1 MKSEVWNIT
10 KYLILTML
18 SVLSVPAI
26 AQQLPVYSQ
35 YMMNKFLI
43 NPAVAGSE
51 GYTAFNLTTRK
62 QWIGV
67 KEAPLTFAASAQTR
81 ILKKNYIKKRDKVG
95 GIK

>member
-1 MKSEVWNIT
+1 MDLSIRKIG
-10 KYLILTML
+10 KYLILAVISL
-18 SVLSVPAI
+18 LSVPA
-26 AQQLPVYSQ
+26 AGQQLPVYSQ

-81 ILKKNYIKKRDKVG
+81 ILKKNYIK
-95 GIK
+95 